1 MSKKKTKKS
10 AMKRFRRTRNGKIIF
25 TRPGRG
31 HLLTCKRRKRKQDLR
46 NQGTLSH
53 ADEARLSRML
63 VS

>member
-10 AMKRFRRTRNGKIIF
+10 AAKRFRLTRRGKVVF

-31 HLLTCKRRKRKQDLR
+31 HLLTGKGRKRKQDLR
-46 NQGTLSH
+46 NKGTLSH
-53 ADEARLSRML
+53 ADQSRLAKML